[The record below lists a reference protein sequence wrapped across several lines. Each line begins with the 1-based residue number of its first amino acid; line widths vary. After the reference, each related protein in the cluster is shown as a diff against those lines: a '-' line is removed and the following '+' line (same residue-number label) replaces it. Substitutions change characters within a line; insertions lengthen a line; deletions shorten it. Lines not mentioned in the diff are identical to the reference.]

1 MRDLTFR
8 APLTTSLR
16 RRGHYDAAT
25 NVARRLS
32 SRSVE
37 VNVWQA
43 GEKER
48 RLGTVTAADPAD
60 LDNAADGRCVS
71 EGFDPPGS
79 AAVER
84 GRRSMKPASSAALKI
99 AALRP
104 VQRSRP
110 PPFQGR
116 SRQVSVREDI
126 EIH

>member
-8 APLTTSLR
+8 TPLTTSLR
-16 RRGHYDAAT
+16 RRRHYDAAT

-79 AAVER
+79 AGVER

-99 AALRP
+99 AAPRP
-104 VQRSRP
+104 VQIAANLLQRAKVGSL
-110 PPFQGR
+110 G
-116 SRQVSVREDI
+116 
-126 EIH
+126 